1 MRKDASASGASP
13 PVATPRVP
21 GGHPPLAGGSYGE
34 PDPADPNVLIGVA
47 LPAEAETMRDMA
59 YVFAEEFARM
69 GFGVRRILSLFR
81 SPFYA
86 GAYRIHQALGEQA
99 VSEIVEECVGVW
111 GRGNS
116 ARSSDPTR
124 EGA

>member
-1 MRKDASASGASP
+1 MVGKPFEDD
-13 PVATPRVP
+13 
-21 GGHPPLAGGSYGE
+21 
-34 PDPADPNVLIGVA
+34 DPMELVGIAVR
-47 LPAEAETMRDMA
+47 AEAESVREMA

-86 GAYRIHQALGEQA
+86 GAHRIHQALGEQA

-116 ARSSDPTR
+116 ARSSDPPR